1 MLALELGEASWKL
14 GFSSAFGQA
23 PLVRDIGSRNRK
35 ALLAQIAWAK
45 KQLGLPANGRVVSC
59 YEAGREGFWLHRFL
73 VAEGVENLIVD
84 SSSIEV
90 PQKRRRA
97 KTDRLD
103 LAGLCDLLARHLAG
117 SAKRV
122 WSIVR
127 VPSEGEE
134 DRRHLHRELKTSKQD
149 RTRVSNRIKS
159 LLANNGLTIAS
170 WKDVGEQL
178 RKLSLWDGRPLPAA
192 LRSRLARYA
201 SDYRYY
207 SDRIRLLEAE
217 RRDMLSQELRQPGTQ
232 GVAVAKAAQL
242 YSLRGVG
249 INTAWLYS
257 MEFFSWRTFRNT
269 KEVGSLA
276 GLTPTPRD
284 SGKRYREQGIGKDG
298 SRHIRGSAIELAWG
312 WLRFQPESELSQWY
326 QRRFG
331 SGSKRIRKIG
341 IVALARK
348 EAVDRAVALR
358 RNGRD
363 PGRSCV
369 ENGPATPLAKPR
381 DQRST
386 TRKENREGIVDSAS
400 GAGGSQCRR
409 VSSPTPPVRLGRPL
423 PGLSV
428 AHGAQ
433 GLLCSTQ

>member
-1 MLALELGEASWKL
+1 MLALELGEEKWKL

-23 PLVRDIGSRNRK
+23 PLVRDIGSRDTRS
-35 ALLAQIAWAK
+35 LLAQIGWARK
-45 KQLGLPANGRVVSC
+45 KLGLPARARVVSC

-73 VAEGVENLIVD
+73 VAQGVESLIVD

-117 SAKRV
+117 SAKPV
-122 WSIVR
+122 WSVVR
-127 VPSEGEE
+127 VPTIEEE

-159 LLANNGLTIAS
+159 LLANNGLTLVS
-170 WKDVGEQL
+170 WKDLTGQL
-178 RKLSLWDGRPLPAA
+178 SRLRLWDGSDLPAF
-192 LRSRLARYA
+192 LRSRLDRYA
-201 SDYRYY
+201 RDYDYY
-207 SDRIRLLEAE
+207 TERIRELEAE
-217 RRDMLSQELRQPGTQ
+217 RRHMFSEELRKAGSQ
-232 GVAVAKAAQL
+232 GPAVAKAVQL
-242 YSLRGVG
+242 FTLKGVG

-276 GLTPTPRD
+276 GLTPTPKD

-312 WLRFQPESELSQWY
+312 WLRFQPESELTKWY
-326 QRRFG
+326 ERRFG

-348 EAVDRAVALR
+348 LLIALWR
-358 RNGRD
+358 F
-363 PGRSCV
+363 V
-369 ENGPATPLAKPR
+369 ETGVLP
-381 DQRST
+381 
-386 TRKENREGIVDSAS
+386 EGAALKTDL
-400 GAGGSQCRR
+400 
-409 VSSPTPPVRLGRPL
+409 RL
-423 PGLSV
+423 
-428 AHGAQ
+428 H
-433 GLLCSTQ
+433 